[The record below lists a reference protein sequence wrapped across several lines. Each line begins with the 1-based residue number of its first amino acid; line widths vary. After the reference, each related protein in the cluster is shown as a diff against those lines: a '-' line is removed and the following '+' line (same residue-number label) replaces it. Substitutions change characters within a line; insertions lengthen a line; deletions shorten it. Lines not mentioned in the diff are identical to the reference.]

1 MCINLNN
8 PWWKDFLKYL
18 TVFIIGVLVA
28 SWFRGCSGSTPIPQI
43 AKVIVPEV
51 KGNFEPKKPVNVQI
65 TEKNIHDT
73 IVMYKKGQKVYMRN
87 PINEKLIAENEKL
100 KKDFAKAD
108 SATKDVIF
116 EKVATL
122 NKFSTKFE
130 DENLVLNID
139 GVVQGE
145 VKEITPSYIR
155 KKIVTEVPV
164 KAKET
169 VFRVLVGGGFG
180 LNKELNQAAYKLD
193 LNFQNRKGNIISAEY
208 LKIGSQEFGMVG
220 YKQSIINIKR

>member
-1 MCINLNN
+1 MQINLQSTF
-8 PWWKDFLKYL
+8 WKTFLKYL
-18 TVFIIGVLVA
+18 AVFALGCFVA
-28 SWFRGCSGSTPIPQI
+28 FWFRGCSGSTPKPQT
-43 AKVIVPEV
+43 AKVIIEEV
-51 KGNFEPKKPVNVQI
+51 KGKFEPKKPVHEAIVINANNKANVQ
-65 TEKNIHDT
+65 
-73 IVMYKKGQKVYMRN
+73 KGKPVFVEN

-116 EKVATL
+116 EKVAQL
-122 NKFSTKFE
+122 NKFSSNFE
-130 DENLVLNID
+130 DENIIINID
-139 GVVQGE
+139 GIVQGE

-155 KKIVTEVPV
+155 KKIETEVPV
-164 KAKET
+164 KVKET
-169 VFRVLVGGGFG
+169 VLRILAGGAIG

-220 YKQSIINIKR
+220 YKHSIINIKR